1 MENPDKLRVALVQA
15 PIEWENPE
23 ANRLRFGRQLCE
35 LQGKADVAL
44 LPETFT
50 TGFSMDAAVLAE
62 PPGGPTLP
70 AVKEWAAAYNLAIAG
85 SFIAAENGRYF
96 NRGFFVTPE
105 GDVRLY
111 DKRHLFRMAGENEH
125 YTAGNT
131 RLVVPYKGWN
141 IALVICYDLRFPV
154 WCRNVNNEYDVL
166 LCCANWPEA
175 RVRAWRTLLEA
186 RAIENM
192 AYVCGVNRVGT
203 DGNGIP
209 FRGDSLAFSPK
220 GEIVAEAG
228 YGRTACMPH
237 AKGQPPGTVTAGG
250 SSGEPACIST
260 LDEEAPDNGTHG
272 LRNASACIAILDKE
286 ALLRFR
292 AKFPAWQDMDRF
304 VIG

>member
-1 MENPDKLRVALVQA
+1 MENPDQLRVALVQA
-15 PIEWENPE
+15 PIQWENPE
-23 ANRLRFGRQLCE
+23 ANRIRFGRQLCE

-50 TGFSMDAAVLAE
+50 TGFSMHPEAVAE
-62 PPGGPTLP
+62 PAGGPTLP
-70 AVKEWAAAYNLAIAG
+70 AVKSWAAAYGMAIAG
-85 SFIAAENGRYF
+85 SFIAGENGKYF

-125 YTAGNT
+125 YTPGNT
-131 RLVVPYKGWN
+131 RLIVPYKGWN
-141 IALVICYDLRFPV
+141 IALIICYDLRFPV

-175 RVRAWRTLLEA
+175 RAKAWRTLLEA

-192 AYVCGVNRVGT
+192 AYVCGVNRVGA

-220 GEIVAEAG
+220 GEIVADAG
-228 YGRTACMPH
+228 NGQAVTSPGN
-237 AKGQPPGTVTAGG
+237 GQPQSTAAAHGGTV
-250 SSGEPACIST
+250 
-260 LDEEAPDNGTHG
+260 
-272 LRNASACIAILDKE
+272 RIATLDKE